1 MLERISRLI
10 KSKKLSSSQFA
21 DEIGVQRSSV
31 SHVLSGRNKPSLDF
45 ITKILETFADV
56 DPDWLLSGKG
66 AMYREQEVPSRDDT
80 LPFEEYSNLKTEAKK
95 EDEVLLPPQ
104 SAVQKPSKRKT
115 GSNFI
120 ASGDKSVAKIV
131 LFYNDGTFREFSPDA
146 D

>member
-45 ITKILETFADV
+45 ITKILETYADV

-66 AMYREQEVPSRDDT
+66 SMFREEDIPLQDDT
-80 LPFEEYSNLKTEAKK
+80 LPFEEYSNPKTEAKK
-95 EDEVLLPPQ
+95 EDEELLPPQ
-104 SAVQKPSKRKT
+104 AEIQKPPKRKT
-115 GSNFI
+115 GSKSI

-131 LFYNDGTFREFSPDA
+131 LFYSDGTFREFSPDA